1 MPLRDKEV
9 EIYNLF
15 LLGEEPSGIHH
26 ADMVT
31 LKGVNVSP
39 NLTNLSK
46 TEANRD
52 MFCPTDIS
60 QTKIVAFK
68 IRKR

>member
-9 EIYNLF
+9 EIHNLF

-26 ADMVT
+26 ADRVA

>member
-1 MPLRDKEV
+1 
-9 EIYNLF
+9 
-15 LLGEEPSGIHH
+15 
-26 ADMVT
+26 MVT

-60 QTKIVAFK
+60 QTKIVAIK
-68 IRKR
+68 IKKR